1 MGGSSSR
8 NRRPPPSPPPIYY
21 YYDVDVPNNASNIIY
36 NNSRTISDQRNI
48 QIPNVISQYNDA
60 VNTAVADNKI
70 KIGLDKQV
78 VKYTATRDKLNQKIS
93 SLTDDLTDTNSKIDV
108 RDTILE
114 TDNAIMDVNTNA
126 ISDSTDY
133 LNNAVFES
141 SFLKEKYYATVSK
154 QNNLLSQT
162 LSDTL
167 SGFTTNDKKSANKDD
182 HNFIYDTINW
192 YLFIIYYVFLAWL
205 LYLYGYVQVNMHR
218 YKKIAIVIALILY
231 PFYSEYLI
239 EFLYYVYRVIIS
251 FMYSIPYVPL
261 RQ

>member
-8 NRRPPPSPPPIYY
+8 NRRPPPPPPPVYY
-21 YYDVDVPNNASNIIY
+21 YYDVDVPGNANKIIY
-36 NNSRTISDQRNI
+36 DKNNTISNQKNV
-48 QIPNVISQYNDA
+48 QLPNAVSQLNSTI
-60 VNTAVADNKI
+60 NTTVADYKT
-70 KIGLDKQV
+70 KIGLDNQV
-78 VKYTATRDKLNQKIS
+78 TKYTAARDKLNQKIS
-93 SLTDDLTDTNSKIDV
+93 SLTDDFTDTNSKIVV
-108 RDTILE
+108 RDAILE
-114 TDNAIMDVNTNA
+114 TDNAIIDANTNA
-126 ISDSTDY
+126 ISDSTNY
-133 LNNAVFES
+133 LNNAVVES

-182 HNFIYDTINW
+182 HEIIYATINW
-192 YLFIIYYVFLAWL
+192 YLFIIYYVFLVWL

-218 YKKIAIVIALILY
+218 YKKIAIIIALILY
-231 PFYSEYLI
+231 PFYSEYLV